1 MGPLS
6 GIRIADFTQLYQ
18 GPLATQVLS
27 DMGAEIIK
35 IEPPKGDFFRNWA
48 IGDKYIKGESISFMS
63 VNRNKRSIVLDLKKP
78 DGVLVAKE
86 IIRNSDVVI
95 ENFRPGVM
103 DRLGLGFEN
112 LTEINPKIIYCA
124 SSGYGT
130 SGPYVDYPGQDL
142 LIQAMTGTMWL
153 NGRLQDPPIAVG
165 FGLADVT
172 GGLHIVMGTLAAL
185 IERQSSGIG
194 QRVDVNLLNSQLT
207 MLTHE
212 VTYFANTK
220 EKPIRPVANSTGA
233 YTGAPLG
240 IYQTKDG
247 FIVIAMMSISKLAK
261 LVDATTLFNNDSS
274 NDIAQRA
281 EIHAELELNFKNK
294 TINEWLTILRAA
306 DVWCA
311 QVKTFEEMISDE
323 QVIWNKMIQS
333 IDHPVVGPLSIVGPS
348 ILFSRTKSGV
358 RLPPPLLGQHS
369 QEILNE
375 FGFKENQIIS
385 FLKSKA
391 VINYQEKST

>member
-261 LVDATTLFNNDSS
+261 LVGATTLFNNDSS

-333 IDHPVVGPLSIVGPS
+333 VDHPVVGPLSIVGPS

-375 FGFKENQIIS
+375 FGFTENQIIS

>member
-261 LVDATTLFNNDSS
+261 LVGATTLFNNDSS

-333 IDHPVVGPLSIVGPS
+333 VEHPVVGPLSIVGPS

-375 FGFKENQIIS
+375 FGFTENQIIS

>member
-333 IDHPVVGPLSIVGPS
+333 VDHPVVGPLSIVGPS

>member
-48 IGDKYIKGESISFMS
+48 IGDKYINGESISFMS
-63 VNRNKRSIVLDLKKP
+63 VNRNKRSIVLDLKKE
-78 DGVLVAKE
+78 DGIKVAKE
-86 IIRNSDVVI
+86 IIKNSDVVI

-103 DRLGLGFEN
+103 QRLGLGFEK
-112 LTEINPKIIYCA
+112 LQEINPRIIYCA

-142 LIQAMTGTMWL
+142 LIQAITGTMWL
-153 NGRLQDPPIAVG
+153 NGRLEDPPVAVG

-172 GGLHIVMGTLAAL
+172 GGLHIVMGTLAAI
-185 IERQSSGIG
+185 IERQTSGQG

-220 EKPIRPVANSTGA
+220 ESPIRPKANSTGA

-240 IYQTKDG
+240 IYQVSDG
-247 FIVIAMMSISKLAK
+247 YLVIAMMAISKLAK
-261 LVDATTLFNNDSS
+261 LVGATNLYENHST
-274 NDIAQRA
+274 NDISQRGV
-281 EIHAELELNFKNK
+281 IHAELESKFKVK
-294 TINEWLTILRAA
+294 SVDEWLPILRAA

-311 QVKTFEEMISDE
+311 QVNTFDQMISDE
-323 QVIWNKMIQS
+323 QVLWNDMIKN
-333 IDHPVVGPLSIVGPS
+333 IDHPLVGSLKIVGPS
-348 ILFSRTKSGV
+348 ILFSRTKSEV

-369 QEILNE
+369 KAILSELGYKEDEIS
-375 FGFKENQIIS
+375 S
-385 FLKSKA
+385 FLETKS
-391 VINYQEKST
+391 VLEYREKIA

>member
-333 IDHPVVGPLSIVGPS
+333 VEHPVVGPLSIVGPS

-375 FGFKENQIIS
+375 FGFTENQIIS

-391 VINYQEKST
+391 VINYQEKSA

>member
-153 NGRLQDPPIAVG
+153 NGRLQDPPFAVG

-261 LVDATTLFNNDSS
+261 LVGATTLFNNDSS

-333 IDHPVVGPLSIVGPS
+333 VDHPVVGPLSIVGPS

>member
-240 IYQTKDG
+240 IYQTKDE

-261 LVDATTLFNNDSS
+261 LVGATTLFNNDSS

-333 IDHPVVGPLSIVGPS
+333 VDHPVVGPLSIVGPS

>member
-261 LVDATTLFNNDSS
+261 LVGATTLFNNDSS

-333 IDHPVVGPLSIVGPS
+333 VDHPVVGPLSIVGPS